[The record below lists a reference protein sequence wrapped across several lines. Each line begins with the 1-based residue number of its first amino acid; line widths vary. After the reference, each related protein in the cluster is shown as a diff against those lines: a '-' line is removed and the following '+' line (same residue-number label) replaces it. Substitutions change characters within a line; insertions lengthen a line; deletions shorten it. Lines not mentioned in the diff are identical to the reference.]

1 MDKTKEQSQD
11 KRWTDEQIQA
21 IEDKGANLLISA
33 AAGSGK
39 TTVLIERI
47 VRKILNDGVNVDDLL
62 VVTFTNAA
70 ASEMKER
77 LLKALYQKL
86 DENPDDENL
95 QKQISLINRAHI
107 STIHSFCLDII
118 RNNFFETSLPANFRI
133 ADDSENEII
142 KQEAMERVFEDI
154 SWLIEKFEYQNRDAD
169 WKNSKDAV
177 GRGMQKLRGSYPQD
191 PPYTMKK

>member
-107 STIHSFCLDII
+107 QLSFFSKI
-118 RNNFFETSLPANFRI
+118 NTKQK
-133 ADDSENEII
+133 I
-142 KQEAMERVFEDI
+142 KSF
-154 SWLIEKFEYQNRDAD
+154 
-169 WKNSKDAV
+169 
-177 GRGMQKLRGSYPQD
+177 
-191 PPYTMKK
+191 

>member
-118 RNNFFETSLPANFRI
+118 F
-133 ADDSENEII
+133 
-142 KQEAMERVFEDI
+142 
-154 SWLIEKFEYQNRDAD
+154 
-169 WKNSKDAV
+169 
-177 GRGMQKLRGSYPQD
+177 
-191 PPYTMKK
+191 

>member
-47 VRKILNDGVNVDDLL
+47 VRKILNGGVNVDDLL

-118 RNNFFETSLPANFRI
+118 RNNFYRLSILFVWI
-133 ADDSENEII
+133 
-142 KQEAMERVFEDI
+142 
-154 SWLIEKFEYQNRDAD
+154 
-169 WKNSKDAV
+169 
-177 GRGMQKLRGSYPQD
+177 
-191 PPYTMKK
+191 

>member
-86 DENPDDENL
+86 DENPDNENL
-95 QKQISLINRAHI
+95 QKQSA
-107 STIHSFCLDII
+107 
-118 RNNFFETSLPANFRI
+118 
-133 ADDSENEII
+133 
-142 KQEAMERVFEDI
+142 
-154 SWLIEKFEYQNRDAD
+154 
-169 WKNSKDAV
+169 
-177 GRGMQKLRGSYPQD
+177 
-191 PPYTMKK
+191 